1 MAGEQSTLSLETSF
15 GLRARLMRLYFLYK
29 DVGKPT
35 LGPEK
40 RFSNTQF
47 LEILPNYIKT
57 LSRPFTD
64 IEVTSEYFAQ
74 ASDAIA
80 GRITLNNTG
89 STTKY
94 IQTDAFCKL
103 IPFGQGK
110 QAGVQQQG
118 LNKVFAGHCGDIYP
132 CFFITGGPEHN
143 FGQSSSLRLSADL
156 APKGST
162 TYNWSMVSST
172 SLEESFTRAKQLI
185 SLDWEGTSAYLDL
198 L

>member
-1 MAGEQSTLSLETSF
+1 MRKLFDQLSGSFYNELMEAWSPNPGYPIRIRICADARITPTNILDDQVWDLSFLAGEQSTLSLETSF
-15 GLRARLMRLYFLYK
+15 SLRARLMRLYFLYK

-118 LNKVFAGHCGDIYP
+118 LNKVFAGHC
-132 CFFITGGPEHN
+132 
-143 FGQSSSLRLSADL
+143 
-156 APKGST
+156 
-162 TYNWSMVSST
+162 
-172 SLEESFTRAKQLI
+172 
-185 SLDWEGTSAYLDL
+185 
-198 L
+198 